1 MRNNN
6 PGGDAIIAVQEE
18 RARIGGVEVAR
29 QTLIAATDEGLVFE
43 IDNNANNITKS
54 FDRWKNSFCSYLI
67 HFWTK
72 HASIFHSAT
81 VGDNQIFEA

>member
-43 IDNNANNITKS
+43 IDSNANNITKS
-54 FDRWKNSFCSYLI
+54 FDR
-67 HFWTK
+67 
-72 HASIFHSAT
+72 
-81 VGDNQIFEA
+81 